1 MYEDDPFSK
10 AVAQATLDLAKKEH
24 MTIVLDEAYSGS
36 TTDFGPIISKIIAS
50 KADAL
55 LGGGHYAD
63 GSTLARQLHDQKTN
77 LKWATLLVA
86 PDSPKFA
93 ELGAAATN
101 ISVPSQWEPQVKFK
115 PDFGPT
121 AQEFTKDFNVQYGV
135 DPGYHAAGG
144 YAAGL
149 ILQHAIEQANSI
161 DPAKVAAELT
171 RLTSRQC
178 SATPNSPPTRR
189 NTVSRSATTC
199 AGAVADEGRRA
210 DQRSDLA
217 GSRQDRR
224 YRDELTRRFLRSER
238 TRSST

>member
-1 MYEDDPFSK
+1 
-10 AVAQATLDLAKKEH
+10 

-63 GSTLARQLHDQKTN
+63 TSTLTDQLHDQKTN

-121 AQEFTKDFNVQYGV
+121 APQIYQRLQRAVRGRS
-135 DPGYHAAGG
+135 
-144 YAAGL
+144 GL
-149 ILQHAIEQANSI
+149 SCCG
-161 DPAKVAAELT
+161 
-171 RLTSRQC
+171 RLCR
-178 SATPNSPPTRR
+178 
-189 NTVSRSATTC
+189 
-199 AGAVADEGRRA
+199 GA
-210 DQRSDLA
+210 DLA
-217 GSRQDRR
+217 TRDRASQ
-224 YRDELTRRFLRSER
+224 LN
-238 TRSST
+238 